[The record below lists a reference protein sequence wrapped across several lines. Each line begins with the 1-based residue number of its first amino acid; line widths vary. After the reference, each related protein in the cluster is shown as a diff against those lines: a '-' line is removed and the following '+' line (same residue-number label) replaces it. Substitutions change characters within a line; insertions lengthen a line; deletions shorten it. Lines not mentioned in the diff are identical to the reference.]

1 MTELPTP
8 ASGDAPAA
16 LSTLPPVLPTTVP
29 ECHVLI
35 GQLLER
41 VQALEERVKLNSSNS
56 SKPPSSDGPGKPNRA
71 QRRASNR
78 KRGAQP
84 GHKGSFRTLVDASE
98 VDRIV
103 DCRPE
108 SLCECGAAVL
118 VSEDEPQRHQVFE
131 VPPIRA
137 QIDEYRRY
145 SGRCTGCGKW
155 HLGALPAGVPSGQ
168 LGPRALSLVGVLS
181 TAYHLTQRKICGLL
195 DQVLGLRFSVGAI
208 SQAHGKVANALR
220 TPVAEAVASLP
231 TAPALWMDETSYPR
245 EGFSSH
251 WAWAVVQPQLAVFA
265 IYPSRARYVVNDLI
279 GPNCTAVV
287 TTDRYASY
295 AHLDPERRQVCWA
308 HLVRDVTRI
317 AQRAGQAGR
326 VGHRLLGLALVM
338 FRWHDQGKLAG
349 TKLQRLQK
357 RMREALQRGVDQAR
371 CQRTARTCAN
381 LIDLWPALW
390 TFTTDARLEPTNN
403 AAERALRP
411 LVLKRKISGPT
422 RSRRGDQFLSYGYT
436 AYETCRRQGRDL
448 WHFMHGAVHALI
460 AGTAPPSLIPQAAP
474 TG

>member
-131 VPPIRA
+131 VPPMRA
-137 QIDEYRRY
+137 QVDEYRRY
-145 SGRCTGCGKW
+145 SGRCTGCGQW

-168 LGPRALSLVGVLS
+168 LGPRALSLVGLLS

-208 SQAHGKVANALR
+208 SQAHGKVATALQP
-220 TPVAEAVASLP
+220 PVAEAVASLP
-231 TAPALWMDETSYPR
+231 TR
-245 EGFSSH
+245 VRH
-251 WAWAVVQPQLAVFA
+251 QLALFGLER
-265 IYPSRARYVVNDLI
+265 S
-279 GPNCTAVV
+279 G
-287 TTDRYASY
+287 ASIESSTY
-295 AHLDPERRQVCWA
+295 
-308 HLVRDVTRI
+308 
-317 AQRAGQAGR
+317 
-326 VGHRLLGLALVM
+326 
-338 FRWHDQGKLAG
+338 
-349 TKLQRLQK
+349 
-357 RMREALQRGVDQAR
+357 GVDSQSSVVA
-371 CQRTARTCAN
+371 
-381 LIDLWPALW
+381 
-390 TFTTDARLEPTNN
+390 
-403 AAERALRP
+403 
-411 LVLKRKISGPT
+411 
-422 RSRRGDQFLSYGYT
+422 
-436 AYETCRRQGRDL
+436 
-448 WHFMHGAVHALI
+448 HGSA
-460 AGTAPPSLIPQAAP
+460 
-474 TG
+474 